1 MTESSMPFSAAVVA
15 AAPMR
20 KLCPLYFWHWEHTW
34 SYWQWTSAVVP
45 CIAWSRFHSSSL
57 WVRCSWP
64 SLCLPHL
71 YHWEWGWRAHY
82 SGLIITFSK
91 WEDIMS
97 DQKSKCQTKTT
108 KCQTDYFHSF
118 IHANFN
124 SLWHWLN
131 IQTCT
136 PHRPISMV
144 FNTSEPGE
152 SLLLTVVLA
161 LPLLK
166 CFHRGLPPPL
176 LCRWHHSANS
186 SPLLTCHY
194 CSIPFKGA
202 QFNHWLLGNLTL

>member
-1 MTESSMPFSAAVVA
+1 MYHQNV
-15 AAPMR
+15 
-20 KLCPLYFWHWEHTW
+20 LHT
-34 SYWQWTSAVVP
+34 
-45 CIAWSRFHSSSL
+45 
-57 WVRCSWP
+57 CSP
-64 SLCLPHL
+64 QVQHNT
-71 YHWEWGWRAHY
+71 
-82 SGLIITFSK
+82 GLIITFSK

-97 DQKSKCQTKTT
+97 GQKSKYQTKTT
-108 KCQTDYFHSF
+108 KCQTHSF
-118 IHANFN
+118 IHANFH

-194 CSIPFKGA
+194 CSIRVLALFAHTIYPLA
-202 QFNHWLLGNLTL
+202 ARESNYLTTCSRDTWPTQSSKVL